1 MAGDLHTHSNFS
13 DASLDIETLPF
24 LAARA
29 GLTHLAVSDHDTAL
43 AAEYAYAH
51 PTVEG
56 VAMIPAAEL
65 TAFDAKR
72 GRHVHLLCYYPTL
85 TSALCAFFDCMAQ
98 RRNAVLTQSMAELA
112 GIYPQFSEQTAREY
126 AMRSGVL
133 YKTHVMRVLFDDGYT
148 DGIYKGLYQVL
159 FNGKT
164 GTVLH
169 NPAYESVETVLE
181 LAHDAGAVVIL
192 AHPSVYKS
200 MELADELLAQHA
212 IDGLEIDHPR
222 NTEADKAILRDWA
235 QRDDLIVTG
244 GTDFHG
250 MYTAT
255 PVSLGSVTTSDAMIA
270 RIEALAA
277 ARKERL

>member
-13 DASLDIETLPF
+13 DASLDIEVLPF

-51 PTVEG
+51 PMADG
-56 VAMIPAAEL
+56 VALIPATEL

-72 GRHVHLLCYYPTL
+72 GRRVHLLCYYPTL
-85 TSALCAFFDCMAQ
+85 TPELYAFFDCMAQ
-98 RRNAVLTQSMAELA
+98 RRNAVIAQSIAELEK
-112 GIYPQFSEQTAREY
+112 IYPQFTEQAARKY
-126 AMRSGVL
+126 AQRSGVL
-133 YKTHVMRVLFDDGYT
+133 YKTHLMRVLFDTGYT
-148 DGIYKGLYQVL
+148 DGIYKALYQTL

-164 GTVLH
+164 GKVLH
-169 NPAYESVETVLE
+169 NPAYESVETVLK

-192 AHPSVYKS
+192 AHPTVYKS
-200 MELADELLAQHA
+200 MELAAELLAAHA
-212 IDGLEIDHPR
+212 IDGVEINHPR
-222 NTEADKAILRDWA
+222 NTEADKIILRNWA

-250 MYTAT
+250 IYMAA
-255 PVSLGSVTTSDAMIA
+255 PVPLGSITTDDAMIM

-277 ARKERL
+277 ARKQHR